1 MMTIFIQVLKRDDGN
16 YDRSTTIYSGMNEAE
31 IAYHT
36 AIASAMNK
44 SEYTGLIAM
53 LINDHGEVVM
63 RRVWER

>member
-1 MMTIFIQVLKRDDGN
+1 MTIFMQVLSKADGS
-16 YDRSTTIYSGMNEAE
+16 YDKSTTIYETSNDAE

-44 SEYTGLIAM
+44 TEYKGIIAM
-53 LINDHGEVVM
+53 LINGKGEVIM

>member
-1 MMTIFIQVLKRDDGN
+1 MTIFMQVLTKVDGS
-16 YDRSTTIYSGMNEAE
+16 YDKSTTIYDGMNEAE

-44 SEYTGLIAM
+44 TEYKGIIAM
-53 LINDHGEVVM
+53 LINGKGEVVM

>member
-1 MMTIFIQVLKRDDGN
+1 MTIFMQVLNRVDGS
-16 YDRSTTIYSGMNEAE
+16 YDKSTTIYESATDAE

-44 SEYTGLIAM
+44 SEYRAIIAM
-53 LINDHGEVVM
+53 LINGKGEVVM

>member
-1 MMTIFIQVLKRDDGN
+1 MTIFMQVLTKGET
-16 YDRSTTIYSGMNEAE
+16 YDKSTTIYDSATEAE

-44 SEYTGLIAM
+44 PEYGGIIAM
-53 LINDHGEVVM
+53 LINANGEVIM